1 MRFDKETRAAI
12 HKASPE
18 TVVIDWPSTSEAP
31 KKGKKYRLLK
41 APLPPPPDEPARPK
55 TKPEPET
62 PRCKDVLAEMHKNRY
77 GRYPDGY
84 KKPRTKRKSVTGAMR
99 ILVEG
104 VEGDAAYGWKATVRL
119 VTDPIQHV
127 RMKAKV
133 PAGQDYK
140 DGPFQKAET
149 EPEQMPR
156 QPSRTERAEEEE
168 ALKLEHKASVD
179 RAVALNAI
187 REARRKSGKKKPG
200 GLAMA
205 AAERAIRRAELS
217 SAAVDA

>member
-1 MRFDKETRAAI
+1 MRFDKKTRAAI

-18 TVVIDWPSTSEAP
+18 AVVIDWPSLSEAP

-41 APLPPPPDEPARPK
+41 AAVPQPPDEPAQPK

-62 PRCKDVLAEMHKNRY
+62 PRCKDVMAEMHKARY
-77 GRYPDGY
+77 GRYPQGY
-84 KKPRTKRKSVTGAMR
+84 KKPRAKRKSISGAMR
-99 ILVEG
+99 ILVED
-104 VEGDAAYGWKATVRL
+104 VEGDAAHGWKATVRL
-119 VTDPIQHV
+119 VTDPVQHV

-140 DGPFQKAET
+140 DGPFQKAEL
-149 EPEQMPR
+149 EPEHMPLQR
-156 QPSRTERAEEEE
+156 SRTERIEEEE

-179 RAVALNAI
+179 RTVALNAV

-200 GLAMA
+200 GLALA
-205 AAERAIRRAELS
+205 AAERAQRRAQES
-217 SAAVDA
+217 SAAVTA